1 MSLHSV
7 DCWRPFFHHC
17 TVLEHWWRSL
27 FQYVRMTLKAFP
39 LVHGSICLFWC
50 HYPTLLIAVTLQY
63 ALNSGSVKPPSLFLL
78 SRLPWLFGVVCG
90 FLHILREKISLSI
103 KCHWI
108 SVRCCSESVH
118 HFGWYGN
125 LNNIDFGV
133 WTVFRSNFVFCSVT
147 KLGPTLCDP
156 KGCSAPGFPVLH
168 HFLEFAQIHG
178 HWIGDAII
186 PVSGSYL
193 ILSAIFWSFL
203 YTSCL
208 PS

>member
-7 DCWRPFFHHC
+7 DCWRLFFHHC

-27 FQYVRMTLKAFP
+27 FQYVRMTLKAFL

-63 ALNSGSVKPPSLFLL
+63 ALNSGSMKPPSLFLL
-78 SRLPWLFGVVCG
+78 SRLPWLFGG
-90 FLHILREKISLSI
+90 SLWFPTYFKKKISLSI

-125 LNNIDFGV
+125 LNNIDFSV
-133 WTVFRSNFVFCSVT
+133 WTWHFI
-147 KLGPTLCDP
+147 PTLF
-156 KGCSAPGFPVLH
+156 SVQL
-168 HFLEFAQIHG
+168 
-178 HWIGDAII
+178 
-186 PVSGSYL
+186 
-193 ILSAIFWSFL
+193 LSWVQLFETPRAAVHQASLFFTIS
-203 YTSCL
+203 
-208 PS
+208 

>member
-63 ALNSGSVKPPSLFLL
+63 ALNSGSVKPPFLFLL

-118 HFGWYGN
+118 HFGGMEISTILTSVYEQC
-125 LNNIDFGV
+125 
-133 WTVFRSNFVFCSVT
+133 FV
-147 KLGPTLCDP
+147 PTLFSVQLLSWVRLFVTP
-156 KGCSAPGFPVLH
+156 RAAAHQASLFFTISWSLLKFM
-168 HFLEFAQIHG
+168 
-178 HWIGDAII
+178 AIEL
-186 PVSGSYL
+186 VMLSFQLVAL
-193 ILSAIFWSFL
+193 I
-203 YTSCL
+203 
-208 PS
+208 